1 VIDSRE
7 VASALPWLHGKLK
20 LDTEV
25 NLYYLLGNMRLNQ
38 HHYWYKKW
46 EVASSDGSKRV
57 IHSPQ
62 GNLRLVQERINQY
75 ILSAFSRHPNSY
87 GYMGGS
93 CFESDQKHLGYKS
106 VLMFD
111 IKHAFPNTTHQMV
124 FDALHNNSFHREP
137 YLSFFCSRFVADFCT
152 VGNIERCDEVW
163 ENRVSYGG
171 QLPQGS
177 PTSPKLFDLCMRKID
192 DDMAVLADRY
202 YLTYTRYA
210 DNFYFSSAFET
221 EFPDLPRNIILS
233 KVRKLFPVHKI
244 KQVSHGDMC
253 RMLGLNA
260 SPYRITNTRDFK
272 RKLKGALHH
281 LEYMLNSRVGN
292 FEPAWSVVRG
302 LAGFAVIETLPPKLR
317 DKLHE
322 LNQEA
327 HLQSSGW

>member
-1 VIDSRE
+1 MIDSRE

-20 LDTEV
+20 LNTEV

-38 HHYWYKKW
+38 HQYWYKNW
-46 EVASSDGSKRV
+46 EVASSDGSNRV

-62 GNLRLVQERINQY
+62 GDLRLVQERINKL
-75 ILSAFSRHPNSY
+75 ILSKFGRHPNSY

-93 CFESDQKHLGYKS
+93 CFESNKKHLDYKS

-111 IKHAFPNTTHQMV
+111 IKNAFPNTTHQMV
-124 FDALHNNSFHREP
+124 FDALYNQELQREP
-137 YLSFFCSRFVADFCT
+137 YLSSFCARFVADFCT
-152 VGNIERCDEVW
+152 VGKIQRCE
-163 ENRVSYGG
+163 EIQNNKVSYSG

-177 PTSPKLFDLCMRKID
+177 PTSPKLFDLCMKKID
-192 DDMAVLADRY
+192 DDMVILANRY

-210 DNFYFSSAFET
+210 DNFYFSSVHDAT
-221 EFPDLPRNIILS
+221 FPDLPRNIILS
-233 KVRKLFPVHKI
+233 KVRKVFPVHKV

-260 SPYRITNTRDFK
+260 CPYRISNTRDFK

-281 LEYMLNSRVGN
+281 LEYMLNMQLD

-302 LAGFAVIETLPPKLR
+302 LAGFAVIETLPPKLQ

-327 HLQSSGW
+327 HLQNSGW